1 MTFEEIGIEYKY
13 IRAIEELGFNDP
25 MPVQEKVIP
34 HLIQEDCDDIIALA
48 QTGTGKTAA
57 YGLPLIQKTNQ
68 SAKHVQHLILC
79 PTRELCLQISDD
91 LTEYAKYD
99 SNVKITAVFGG
110 ASIERQISIIKKG
123 VHIIS
128 ATPGRLLDL
137 IKRRVVKISKI
148 KSVVLDEAD
157 EMLNMGFR
165 DELEAILKE
174 TPEDKNTLLFSAT
187 MPNEVRKMAD
197 QFMKNPVEITIG
209 KKNVGAENVNHVSYM
224 VHARDR
230 YLALKRIADYYPEI
244 YGIIF
249 CRTRRET
256 QEVADKLIQDGY
268 NADSLHGELSQ
279 PQRDKVMA
287 KFRIGH
293 LKLLVATDVAARG
306 LDVENLTHIINYNL
320 PDELDVYTHRS
331 GRTGRAGRSGTS
343 IVIANLK
350 EKHKLQMIEKKINKK
365 FDFKPV
371 PLGKDICE
379 KQLLHLVDKMEKV
392 EVDNEK
398 IDSFLPVIMHKLE
411 WLDRE
416 ELIKKFV
423 SVEFN
428 RFLDYYKNTPDLN
441 VPESSGKRNKQK
453 RTSCI
458 RDADRFTRFF
468 INLGKTDDLRPVN
481 VIGMINDYTNIR
493 DIEIGAIEILKNF
506 SFFEADNLYTGEILK
521 GFKGREFKKRKINL
535 EIAEGKKKK
544 GEIDSGR
551 NKKRDSYKRKSV
563 GRKTERKRRRKEF

>member
-1 MTFEEIGIEYKY
+1 MTFEEIGIENKY
-13 IRAIEELGFNDP
+13 IRAIEEIGFKDP

-91 LTEYAKYD
+91 LTAYAKYD

-110 ASIERQISIIKKG
+110 ASIERQISTIKKG

-197 QFMKNPVEITIG
+197 RFMKNPVEITIG
-209 KKNVGAENVNHVSYM
+209 KKNVGADNVNHVSYM

-230 YLALKRIADYYPEI
+230 YLALKRIADYYPQI

-256 QEVADKLIQDGY
+256 QEVAERLIQDGY

-320 PDELDVYTHRS
+320 PDELDIYTHRS

-453 RTSCI
+453 RTAGK
-458 RDADRFTRFF
+458 RDAKRFTRFF

-506 SFFEADNLYTGEILK
+506 SFFEANKLYAEEILK
-521 GFKGREFKKRKINL
+521 GFRGKAFKKRKIIL
-535 EIAEGKKKK
+535 EVAEGKKKEGK
-544 GEIDSGR
+544 FDSGR
-551 NKKRDSYKRKSV
+551 NKKRDSYKRKSE
-563 GRKTERKRRRKEF
+563 GRKTERKRRRK